1 MTSVKY
7 PMKFWS
13 GYSSNG
19 YNSYIHGHLCVHICT
34 YSPYVHYYD
43 DKSGI
48 ILATL
53 EAGKSLLGRRKNPA
67 ADYPKAENKTQ
78 GGISAGQ
85 VGPKEATPEDQL
97 GWKICSAS
105 NDASATAESK
115 PLGQELY
122 LHGGREPK
130 PTKKHKAHL
139 QKRATKIIT
148 SDELAKC
155 QGGQHIVQDVTQE
168 KKSSCTNR
176 LATHSSY

>member
-1 MTSVKY
+1 MCAVYLSVY
-7 PMKFWS
+7 LS
-13 GYSSNG
+13 ICLSVCQSIY
-19 YNSYIHGHLCVHICT
+19 SYIYLLNLSLDMRCCKGKIFLERER
-34 YSPYVHYYD
+34 
-43 DKSGI
+43 
-48 ILATL
+48 TL
-53 EAGKSLLGRRKNPA
+53 PQT
-67 ADYPKAENKTQ
+67 TQ
-78 GGISAGQ
+78 KQITKHR
-85 VGPKEATPEDQL
+85 VGPVQARLGQQKKATPEDQL